1 MVLELAVFLEMNNIY
16 FANALHSFYIFVLVC
31 TN

>member
-1 MVLELAVFLEMNNIY
+1 MELKLVVFLEMNNIY
-16 FANALHSFYIFVLVC
+16 FANALHSFCMFVLVC